1 MNRNLPLAP
10 AYMYVVVEVSIS
22 AAMFT
27 CKVETLSVITEIL
40 GPQLK
45 GQMWGM
51 FRGSGLRL
59 AGCLLQTC
67 FACVCVYVCMLVCV

>member
-10 AYMYVVVEVSIS
+10 AYLYIVVEVSIS

-45 GQMWGM
+45 GQM
-51 FRGSGLRL
+51 
-59 AGCLLQTC
+59 
-67 FACVCVYVCMLVCV
+67 

>member
-10 AYMYVVVEVSIS
+10 VDMYIVFEVSIS

-27 CKVETLSVITEIL
+27 CKVETFSVITEIL

-45 GQMWGM
+45 GQM
-51 FRGSGLRL
+51 
-59 AGCLLQTC
+59 
-67 FACVCVYVCMLVCV
+67 